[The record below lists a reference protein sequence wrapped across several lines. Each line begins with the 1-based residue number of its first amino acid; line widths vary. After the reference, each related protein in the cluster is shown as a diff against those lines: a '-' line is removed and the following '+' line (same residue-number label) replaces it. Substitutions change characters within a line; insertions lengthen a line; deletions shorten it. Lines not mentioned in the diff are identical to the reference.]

1 MADNGSGVPAPE
13 RAVARQAF
21 AEATRLLR
29 VARRTYDQGEYR
41 QAASA
46 LAALTSVIA
55 PLDEHVQ
62 RTWVASATCAP
73 AADDLARPGAYL

>member
-1 MADNGSGVPAPE
+1 MADDDQGVPAPE
-13 RAVARQAF
+13 RAAARQAF

-62 RTWVASATCAP
+62 RTWVATATSHPVANQ
-73 AADDLARPGAYL
+73 LALPGAYL

>member
-1 MADNGSGVPAPE
+1 MADDDSGVRAPE
-13 RAVARQAF
+13 REVARQAF

-29 VARRTYDQGEYR
+29 TARRTYDQGDYR
-41 QAASA
+41 KAASA

-62 RTWVASATCAP
+62 RTWVVAASAP
-73 AADDLARPGAYL
+73 AIDDLARPGVYL

>member
-1 MADNGSGVPAPE
+1 MADEDCGVPAPE
-13 RAVARQAF
+13 REVARQAF

-29 VARRTYDQGEYR
+29 TARRTYEQGEYR
-41 QAASA
+41 KAASA

-62 RTWVASATCAP
+62 RTWVVAASAP
-73 AADDLARPGAYL
+73 AVDDLARPGAYL